1 MADQADVENALA
13 ALIANALYP
22 NGTAAL
28 SAVGA
33 VCKVYRGYPNAPA
46 LDEDLARGIVHVSI
60 APVAGAVRNVTRYPR
75 QWQEVK
81 PVAQVLDVI
90 VQGVSASFAGGC
102 AVGQLAG
109 VLVNEQSFAYAVQ
122 ASDSPAT
129 VASNLAALIRTAG
142 WIVNYAGSGLSVPAA
157 RRFDARVVAGAG
169 ALQEIRRQVQE
180 FGVTM
185 WCADPVMRDAV
196 APVIDEVLG
205 ALKFI
210 PLADG
215 SFGHMNFTG
224 TATQDGGAETSLF
237 RREVIYAV
245 EYPTTL
251 AQMAPA
257 MLFGTVTASADA
269 VVLGNFQS

>member
-33 VCKVYRGYPNAPA
+33 VCKVYRGYPNVPA
-46 LDEDLARGIVHVSI
+46 LEADLGDGIVHVSI
-60 APVAGAVRNVTRYPR
+60 APAAGVVRNVTRYPR
-75 QWQEVK
+75 QWREVK
-81 PVAQVLDVI
+81 PVAQVLGVT
-90 VQGVSASFAGGC
+90 VQGVSASFVGVC

-109 VLVNEQSFAYAVQ
+109 VLVDEQSFAYAVQ

-129 VASNLAALIRTAG
+129 VASNLAALIRAAG
-142 WIVNYAGSGLSVPAA
+142 WIVNYAGAGLSVPAA

-196 APVIDEVLG
+196 APVIDEALG

-215 SFGHMNFTG
+215 SFGHMNFAG

>member
-122 ASDSPAT
+122 ARDSPAT